1 MFEAFANTLA
11 FGMLGLDSSSRTGA
25 ALHFFIMD
33 VAKIFMLLI
42 VVIYVMGLLRALV
55 APERVREF
63 VRGRP
68 DWQARGLAVSL
79 GAVTPFCS
87 CSSVPLFIGFVE
99 AGIPLGVTFSF
110 LIASPMINEVA
121 AVVLVG
127 ILGWKLAVL
136 YVLAGLVVAW
146 FGGIVMQRFRPERW
160 VEDYVW
166 KIQVGETDLP
176 TPDTSLAARHRYA
189 LAEVREIVG
198 RIWRWVLIGIGVG
211 ALFHGFVPAG
221 WVTEHLGGDSWY
233 SVPAAVVLGIPLYSN
248 ATGVIPVAEAM
259 LGKGVAVGTTL
270 ALMMSVA
277 ALSLPEML
285 ILRPWHCLPRCL
297 PWPLRWW
304 AGVST
309 PLSEFQESPH
319 HETDQGPWHRLS
331 QLRDHCQYHC
341 PGGEGCR
348 CRGGDRKG
356 HGHCRD
362 HGLRG
367 HVHARRGA

>member
-1 MFEAFANTLA
+1 MFDLFANALA
-11 FGMLGLDSSSRTGA
+11 FSILGLDPTSRTGSA
-25 ALHFFIMD
+25 VHFFIMD
-33 VAKIFMLLI
+33 VAKIFVLLV

-121 AVVLVG
+121 AVILVG
-127 ILGWKLAVL
+127 VLGWKLAAL
-136 YVLAGLVVAW
+136 YVVAGLVVAW

-166 KIQVGETDLP
+166 KIQVGEANLP
-176 TPDTSLAARHRYA
+176 KPDSTFTGRHRYA

-198 RIWRWVLIGIGVG
+198 RIWMWVLIGIGVG

-221 WVTEHLGGDSWY
+221 WVSENLGGDSWY
-233 SVPAAVVLGIPLYSN
+233 TVPAAVVLGIPLYSN

-270 ALMMSVA
+270 ALMMSVS

-285 ILRPWHCLPRCL
+285 ILRKVIKWQALAL
-297 PWPLRWW
+297 F
-304 AGVST
+304 AGVLAVAFT
-309 PLSEFQESPH
+309 LVGWGFNAI
-319 HETDQGPWHRLS
+319 
-331 QLRDHCQYHC
+331 
-341 PGGEGCR
+341 
-348 CRGGDRKG
+348 
-356 HGHCRD
+356 
-362 HGLRG
+362 
-367 HVHARRGA
+367 V

>member
-1 MFEAFANTLA
+1 MFEVFANVLT
-11 FGMLGLDSSSRTGA
+11 FGMLGLDPSSRTGA
-25 ALHFFIMD
+25 AVHFFIMD
-33 VAKIFMLLI
+33 VVKIFFLLV

-55 APERVREF
+55 SPEQVRAF

-68 DWQARGLAVSL
+68 DWQARSLAVSL

-121 AVVLVG
+121 AVILVG
-127 ILGWKLAVL
+127 VLGWKLAAL

-146 FGGIVMQRFRPERW
+146 FGGMIMQRFRPERW

-166 KIQVGETDLP
+166 KIQMGAAALP
-176 TPDTSLAARHRYA
+176 KPDTTIAGRHRYA

-198 RIWRWVLIGIGVG
+198 RIWRWVLIGIGAG
-211 ALFHGFVPAG
+211 ALFHGFVPAD
-221 WVTEHLGGDSWY
+221 WVSEHLGGDSWY
-233 SVPAAVVLGIPLYSN
+233 TVPVAVVLGIPLYSN

-285 ILRPWHCLPRCL
+285 ILRKVIR
-297 PWPLRWW
+297 WPALALF
-304 AGVST
+304 AGVLAVAFT
-309 PLSEFQESPH
+309 LVGWGFNAI
-319 HETDQGPWHRLS
+319 
-331 QLRDHCQYHC
+331 
-341 PGGEGCR
+341 
-348 CRGGDRKG
+348 
-356 HGHCRD
+356 
-362 HGLRG
+362 
-367 HVHARRGA
+367 V